1 MEFSVGDILQAD
13 GDIYE
18 IIGKIR
24 YRKIEDNL
32 YWTEYCMRSRPSGKE
47 RWLSIDVVNN
57 EYSICQFARN
67 PSMGGYHQVDSGT
80 EEVVGVWGKVDV
92 SIGDKATFYEYED
105 VTEEKIIS
113 HEVWDDEQEYCTGY
127 YLDSDEIVKTSNAA
141 GSSSAV
147 GNNSSMGFSQNTYS
161 GGGSNYRP
169 ASNPK
174 KGSVVKTVLAIMI
187 PILIAWGL
195 ITAYANKDKNAIA
208 KFLENSINYSYV
220 TSITGNEEQKADV
233 YKSSL
238 SLDSTAKNIINAING
253 KTENVQQNTEDG
265 DDSIAILT
273 KHEYCLIYTSEENE
287 VLVQIS
293 SRKYAYVS
301 DHRPYRCHHH
311 TYRYYRRYYY
321 SRGYTSDYSSYKKYN
336 TSYKD
341 YSDTTIDSNS
351 SDTYS
356 GYASSVRQSST
367 STRTSSGGGLSSGK

>member
-1 MEFSVGDILQAD
+1 MEFSVGDMLQVD
-13 GDIYE
+13 GDLYE

-32 YWTEYCMRSRPSGKE
+32 YWTEYCMRQRPSGKE

-57 EYSICQFARN
+57 EYSISQFARN

-92 SIGDKATFYEYED
+92 SIGDRATFYEYED

-113 HEVWDDEQEYCTGY
+113 QEVWDDEQEYCTGY
-127 YLDSDEIVKTSNAA
+127 YLDSDEIVKCSNTM
-141 GSSSAV
+141 
-147 GNNSSMGFSQNTYS
+147 GNNSSMGYSQNTYS
-161 GGGSNYRP
+161 GGGRNYQS

-174 KGSVVKTVLAIMI
+174 KGSALKSMIAVLI
-187 PILIAWGL
+187 PIIIVCGL
-195 ITAYANKDKNAIA
+195 MAVYTNKDKNAIA
-208 KFLENSINYSYV
+208 KHLKSGTYYTYV

-233 YKSSL
+233 YKSLL
-238 SLDSTAKNIINAING
+238 SLDGTARDIIDAING
-253 KTENVQQNTEDG
+253 KTESVQQNTEDG

-273 KHEYCLIYTSEENE
+273 KNEYCLIYTSEDNE

-301 DHRPYRCHHH
+301 DHRPYHCHHR

-321 SRGYTSDYSSYKKYN
+321 SRGYTSDSGNYKKYR
-336 TSYKD
+336 TSYSD
-341 YSDTTIDSNS
+341 YDDTTIDSNS